1 MLKRALLPL
10 PASQQQAL
18 FNRLRLIRR
27 ATLLLSPMEERRP
40 INILPVAHRRLTLPL
55 WTEEQR
61 PPNRALRLLLSEM
74 EEQDRAS
81 VSMPWVDQ
89 TVLAVQPA
97 EKQEQP
103 PVNRLLLVRTAP
115 LLL

>member
-55 WTEEQR
+55 
-61 PPNRALRLLLSEM
+61 
-74 EEQDRAS
+74 
-81 VSMPWVDQ
+81 
-89 TVLAVQPA
+89 
-97 EKQEQP
+97 
-103 PVNRLLLVRTAP
+103 
-115 LLL
+115 